1 MDLYGTSDTFV
12 SPSFIIKKFR
22 VSRSS
27 LANWSN
33 QGKIRANRT
42 PGGNRLYSY
51 RDVSKLLGGSD
62 RESEEVIQKK
72 ERIVYCRVSS
82 SHQKEDLK
90 RQISDLSSK
99 YPEHRVVQDVGSG
112 LNFKRQGL
120 QTILELLFKRAISEL
135 VVAYR
140 DRLCRFGFEL
150 FGTLC
155 KEHEVKLVVQY
166 GSLGSEENELAQ
178 DLLAITNY
186 FVAKNNGKRAAEA
199 RKRRREEKGTI
210 PEQIGKIR
218 ECKTKETGEEKKG

>member
-1 MDLYGTSDTFV
+1 LIKTYG
-12 SPSFIIKKFR
+12 FIW
-22 VSRSS
+22 
-27 LANWSN
+27 N
-33 QGKIRANRT
+33 IR
-42 PGGNRLYSY
+42 Y
-51 RDVSKLLGGSD
+51 
-62 RESEEVIQKK
+62 I
-72 ERIVYCRVSS
+72 C
-82 SHQKEDLK
+82 
-90 RQISDLSSK
+90 
-99 YPEHRVVQDVGSG
+99 PEHRVVQDVGSG

-140 DRLCRFGFEL
+140 ERLCRFGFEL
-150 FGTLC
+150 FETLC

-218 ECKTKETGEEKKG
+218 ECKTKETGKEKKG

>member
-22 VSRSS
+22 VSRLS
-27 LANWSN
+27 LANWSD

-62 RESEEVIQKK
+62 RESEENIK
-72 ERIVYCRVSS
+72 EKEKIIYCRVSS
-82 SHQKEDLK
+82 SHQREDLK
-90 RQISDLSSK
+90 RQVSDLSTK
-99 YPEHRVVQDVGSG
+99 YPEHRIIQDVGSG

-120 QTILELLFKRAISEL
+120 QTLLELLFKRAISEL

-150 FGTLC
+150 FEILC
-155 KEHEVKLVVQY
+155 KEYEVRLVVQY
-166 GSLGSEENELAQ
+166 GALGSEENELAQ

-186 FVAKNNGKRAAEA
+186 FVAKNNGRRAAEA
-199 RKRRREEKGTI
+199 RKRRREEKGTVQD
-210 PEQIGKIR
+210 QIGKIR
-218 ECKTKETGEEKKG
+218 KCKTKETGEKE